1 MVTWRHPRSPPSG
14 TCPVIG
20 KTERDAWVR
29 HMTAAVEETGIE
41 EPYRRDMLK
50 YFNDGDILD
59 EPRNVL
65 SS

>member
-1 MVTWRHPRSPPSG
+1 MRHMPF
-14 TCPVIG
+14 VIG

-50 YFNDGDILD
+50 YFNDAATFLMNR
-59 EPRNVL
+59 EM
-65 SS
+65 S